1 MIAAILKLAG
11 TGMGITAFPGMLLYS
26 SNTSNLISYIMVN
39 AVAMAVA
46 FCLTYFF
53 FKVEE

>member
-1 MIAAILKLAG
+1 
-11 TGMGITAFPGMLLYS
+11 MLLYVNS
-26 SNTSNLISYIMVN
+26 LPSYILINV
-39 AVAMAVA
+39 VAMAVA